1 MAEVKKK
8 QKRRFGDRKDGR
20 RIRKTDSMH
29 KFMPYML
36 PGRVANE
43 AVLNE
48 NVSVEKLCE
57 YVAQKNANSPDF
69 KYTVFHAVLAAA
81 AKTIYLRPKMNY
93 FYQGH
98 RLYER
103 NEISFAFTVKRKFED
118 SSDEVLAIFRL
129 DTESDVAPIEQI
141 HAKIAKF
148 INKVR
153 KEDKND
159 GATDIMDTLTKLPRF
174 MLKFV
179 MGIINWLE
187 YHGWLPQSI
196 AKDDPY
202 HCTMFA
208 SNLGSIKATASYHH
222 LANFGTNSLFM
233 VIGEMKDK
241 IVLDENK
248 QVTVKKM
255 LPISMTVDERI
266 ADGFYFAKS
275 FKILKYLIENPHHL
289 DEPLSAPVDF
299 TV

>member
-1 MAEVKKK
+1 MAKTEKK
-8 QKRRFGDRKDGR
+8 QKRKFGDRKDGR
-20 RIRKTDSMH
+20 LIRKTDSMH
-29 KFMPYML
+29 RFMPYLL
-36 PGRVANE
+36 PNRADNE

-48 NVSVEKLCE
+48 NIAVEKLCE
-57 YVAQKNANSPDF
+57 YVAKKNADSPDF

-103 NEISFAFTVKRKFED
+103 NDVSFAFTVKRKFED
-118 SSDEVLAIFRL
+118 NSEEALAIFRL
-129 DTESDVAPIEQI
+129 DTESDVPPIEQI
-141 HAKIAKF
+141 HTKIAKF

-153 KEDKND
+153 GEAKTD
-159 GATDIMDTLTKLPRF
+159 GATDMMDSLTKLPRF
-174 MLKFV
+174 ILRFLMA
-179 MGIINWLE
+179 IINGLE
-187 YHGWLPQSI
+187 YHGWLPKSV
-196 AKDDPY
+196 ANDDPY

-233 VIGEMKDK
+233 VIGEMKNEV
-241 IVLDENK
+241 VLDENN
-248 QVTVKKM
+248 QVTYKKM

-275 FKILKYLIENPHHL
+275 FKILKYLIENPECL
-289 DEPLSAPVDF
+289 DQPLSEPLDF
-299 TV
+299 AL